1 MTSFK
6 KLTNRRKI
14 RAASLIF
21 LSSLFL
27 IACEEK
33 QLPPGKTVASVD
45 NVRLSERELNEIMNA
60 HAASSG
66 EKKQIVNNWIEEQVY
81 YNEAKEKGLLDK
93 PDAKVLADENLKQIA
108 KALLIDEFIR
118 TRDFTVTDEE
128 ARKYY
133 EEHGGEFLAG
143 NNALI
148 LDFAE
153 LNDLQQALK
162 FRELAIRKNWQTAVS
177 VLNAR
182 TERNKFL
189 FENELTPP
197 EAMRSA
203 KYLPENEISPVIKNF
218 DGKFFVFRI
227 TKRIDKGEILPF
239 DAVGEK
245 IRKRLEMEKKAAMFK
260 EYKEEIFGNH
270 KIEFYGDINE

>member
-1 MTSFK
+1 M
-6 KLTNRRKI
+6 
-14 RAASLIF
+14 
-21 LSSLFL
+21 
-27 IACEEK
+27 
-33 QLPPGKTVASVD
+33 D
-45 NVRLSERELNEIMNA
+45 NVRLSERELNEIMSA

-66 EKKQIVNNWIEEQVY
+66 GKKQIVNNWIEEQVY

-93 PDAKVLADENLKQIA
+93 PEAKVLAGENLKQIA

-118 TRDFTVTDEE
+118 THDFTVTEE
-128 ARKYY
+128 ESKKYY
-133 EEHGGEFLAG
+133 DEHGGEFLAE

-148 LDFAE
+148 IDFADFD
-153 LNDLQQALK
+153 DLQQALK
-162 FRELAIRKNWQTAVS
+162 FREIAIRKNWQAAVS
-177 VLNAR
+177 VLNVR
-182 TERNKFL
+182 TEQNKFL

-203 KYLPENEISPVIKNF
+203 KYLSENEISPVIKNF

-227 TKRIDKGEILPF
+227 TEKIDKGEILPF
-239 DAVGEK
+239 DAVRNK
-245 IRKRLEMEKKAAMFK
+245 IKKRLEMEKKAAMFK